1 MNEMNARAF
10 SIIPLTVH
18 SGPSPHFPNNPS
30 TSNSTT
36 NNHRP
41 SVDQPTT
48 SNRIIRSAAGSSTN
62 RKVRGHVVNLVHVR
76 SRSLSQTQM
85 PNGSHDSNSDDS
97 KNENQYERRPSALFR
112 TGVQNADTV
121 TIEIPPSEQTQDDAE
136 NIPNTE
142 PESTVGAQ
150 PNLAFVRM
158 AISQEN
164 VAANKSTM
172 PRPITRGH
180 SVKTIGTRQQPNK
193 NFCRRVPGQ
202 PQIASFPMLPTVD
215 IRPVTAV
222 VSDVNSQNPRTVPIS
237 STLSIESL

>member
-18 SGPSPHFPNNPS
+18 SGPSPHFPNNP
-30 TSNSTT
+30 TTPNNTT
-36 NNHRP
+36 NNRP
-41 SVDQPTT
+41 STDQNTT
-48 SNRIIRSAAGSSTN
+48 SNRIARSAARSSTN

-85 PNGSHDSNSDDS
+85 PNGSHDSTSDDS
-97 KNENQYERRPSALFR
+97 KNENQYERRPSALLR
-112 TGVQNADTV
+112 TGVQNTEAI
-121 TIEIPPSEQTQDDAE
+121 TIEIPPCEQKQDTVE

-142 PESTVGAQ
+142 SESTVGAQ
-150 PNLAFVRM
+150 SSLAFVRT
-158 AISQEN
+158 AVSQEN
-164 VAANKSTM
+164 VAIPKSTM

-193 NFCRRVPGQ
+193 NFCRRVSGQ

-215 IRPVTAV
+215 VRPVTAV
-222 VSDVNSQNPRTVPIS
+222 VSDVNSQNARTVPVS